1 MTKLQT
7 CSLISCQ
14 CFFVQAKQS
23 FVAIRRV
30 VFHEIHLSIL
40 GPSGTVLS
48 AFLRSAAKLMLK
60 LEIQVVRQGI
70 HLPQYG
76 PEVDLTF
83 KRAFIDVLKWKTKK
97 NNVQEYTNNNPELRI
112 DFALKIPLI
121 NPTDPFT
128 IFRAIKPAY
137 QRTLCSSETTCD
149 GFWSYKIVQRS
160 VGYFSVDSGYFS
172 LTEHFTI
179 HSDESQF
186 RIVTQLP
193 KFGTLE
199 LNESLVGLLGENY
212 LQNLTHPLK
221 VCGAGRGNR
230 RSGQVLFFTVVVVV
244 TGTSPVFASLV
255 SVVVKISFPLV
266 GVWHRRQET
275 ETTLFGRARGGTQ
288 GASLKKRP
296 G

>member
-1 MTKLQT
+1 M
-7 CSLISCQ
+7 
-14 CFFVQAKQS
+14 
-23 FVAIRRV
+23 
-30 VFHEIHLSIL
+30 
-40 GPSGTVLS
+40 
-48 AFLRSAAKLMLK
+48 
-60 LEIQVVRQGI
+60 
-70 HLPQYG
+70 
-76 PEVDLTF
+76 
-83 KRAFIDVLKWKTKK
+83 
-97 NNVQEYTNNNPELRI
+97 
-112 DFALKIPLI
+112 
-121 NPTDPFT
+121 
-128 IFRAIKPAY
+128 
-137 QRTLCSSETTCD
+137 
-149 GFWSYKIVQRS
+149 QRS

-288 GASLKKRP
+288 GASLKKKARLDFCRTFSNAVAYISHLRLSSFLLLILFSILFLRDAHFRHCGHLRGFDHGGHGEVGP
-296 G
+296 GVMTGHLGVDPRKGGESTAGSANATNVQDNLSKMSGNPRRLFVDKLAKC